1 MSLDV
6 LKALEGRESPPGNTL
21 PPSSSQL
28 PVNRIIRSPAQN
40 YALVIGAALTLAG
53 IVGFFYSGSFG
64 DPGKVDD
71 VLGVLDVNGW
81 HNLVHLFSGLLGL
94 AVARS
99 YSASRAYAIGF
110 GAVYAVV
117 AIWGF
122 VIGDGE
128 SILGFLP
135 VNSEDNVLH
144 LLIALAGIF
153 AGLGT
158 AATPRPSARGTD
170 EPETTFRE
178 LKI

>member
-1 MSLDV
+1 MWWT
-6 LKALEGRESPPGNTL
+6 AARHGREYTPT
-21 PPSSSQL
+21 SSSHQ
-28 PVNRIIRSPAQN
+28 PVARIIRSPAQN
-40 YALVIGAALTLAG
+40 YALVIGAALTVAG

-81 HNLVHLFSGLLGL
+81 HNLVHLLTGLAGL

-99 YSASRAYAIGF
+99 YSGARAYAIGF
-110 GAVYAVV
+110 GAVYALV

-122 VIGDGE
+122 VIGDGQ

-144 LLIALAGIF
+144 LLIALAGIG

-158 AATPRPSARGTD
+158 AATPRPSARGVD
-170 EPETTFRE
+170 EPKTSFRE
-178 LKI
+178 LRT